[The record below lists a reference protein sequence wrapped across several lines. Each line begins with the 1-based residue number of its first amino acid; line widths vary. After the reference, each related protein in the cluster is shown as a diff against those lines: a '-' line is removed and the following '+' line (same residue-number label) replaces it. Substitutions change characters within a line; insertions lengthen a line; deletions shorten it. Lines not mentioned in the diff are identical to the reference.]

1 MPARRPPKPRVRPRR
16 RTRAGVHERVDERVV
31 HGLVRDHEPVE
42 DRPHEHADHH
52 GDVRVGRQLAALDAT
67 TQHLPRSR
75 LALGEEPPVA
85 GVELGIA
92 PPLDC
97 HYGHDPP
104 GGAGPERLD
113 ERPGQAADV
122 VAQVARV
129 RERDLVLGQAAGGF
143 DDEIDLRRAGPALT
157 GTGGRIG
164 KDDAREGA
172 SSSTAIS
179 DGNRLF
185 AVTPLM
191 GRPLGPVPRI
201 RVTRRAQRLRPRA
214 ARASRASSLRTGR
227 TPPDRA
233 GAEDRVSGIAR
244 ASFWR
249 TRAPAGAGPLISH
262 GAWPPTAWMP
272 GSTVG
277 SLSARPSG

>member
-143 DDEIDLRRAGPALT
+143 DDEIDLRRVAPVP
-157 GTGGRIG
+157 
-164 KDDAREGA
+164 
-172 SSSTAIS
+172 STAAHCHPARATIVARGS
-179 DGNRLF
+179 ARRLC
-185 AVTPLM
+185 TL
-191 GRPLGPVPRI
+191 REPRW
-201 RVTRRAQRLRPRA
+201 RRLRRPAHPSVGVVRPR
-214 ARASRASSLRTGR
+214 R
-227 TPPDRA
+227 
-233 GAEDRVSGIAR
+233 
-244 ASFWR
+244 
-249 TRAPAGAGPLISH
+249 
-262 GAWPPTAWMP
+262 
-272 GSTVG
+272 
-277 SLSARPSG
+277 